1 MRTQSK
7 DEARLT
13 GKVVLDAMG
22 SDHAPHAEI
31 DGALAAARDLG
42 VKVILVGQ
50 PEKLEPE
57 LKRCGWRG
65 DGDRG
70 IELVEAAEVIGMGE
84 PVMASVRRKKKS
96 SLRIGTRLV
105 TDGKAD
111 GFVSAG
117 NTGAAMATAKMV
129 IGMLPGV
136 DRPALAALIPTKSD
150 KPTLLLDVG
159 ANSECK
165 AQHLVQ
171 FAIMGDAYS
180 RAVLG
185 TISPVVGLMSIGEEE
200 AKGNDLTKEAFPLLR
215 EMTSLN
221 FMGNVEGRDVFSG
234 SVDVIVTDGFTGN
247 VMLKLSEGLTDAML
261 SMIKRELTASAVTK
275 AGAMLAKPAFRNIK
289 KRLDYSEHGGAPLLG
304 VRKIVVIG
312 HGSSNARAI
321 RNAIRSVKEF
331 SENRAGERIEKGIA
345 ETNALH
351 SVTQTVSLRAA
362 FMLDPTTV
370 IKPSANQQFALQS
383 AARSFPQFP
392 FRCAP
397 RRDFRKTP

>member
-1 MRTQSK
+1 VRNQSK
-7 DEARLT
+7 DETRLT

-42 VKVILVGQ
+42 IKVILVGQ
-50 PEKLEPE
+50 PERVEPE

-65 DGDRG
+65 DGDKG
-70 IELVEAAEVIGMGE
+70 IELVAAAEVIGMGE
-84 PVMASVRRKKKS
+84 PVMNAVRRKKKS
-96 SLRIGTRLV
+96 SLRIGSKLV
-105 TDGKAD
+105 DEGLAD

-136 DRPALAALIPTKSD
+136 DRPALAALIPTKSA

-165 AQHLVQ
+165 AHHLVQ

-185 TISPVVGLMSIGEEE
+185 TTSPVVGLMSIGEEE
-200 AKGNDLTKEAFPLLR
+200 AKGNDLTKEAFPLLK
-215 EMTSLN
+215 EMHSLN

-234 SVDVIVTDGFTGN
+234 AVDVIVTDGFTGN

-275 AGAMLAKPAFRNIK
+275 AGAVLAKPAFRNIK

-331 SENRAGERIEKGIA
+331 SENRAAERIEKGIA
-345 ETNALH
+345 ETNALAA
-351 SVTQTVSLRAA
+351 VAQTASLR
-362 FMLDPTTV
+362 
-370 IKPSANQQFALQS
+370 SA
-383 AARSFPQFP
+383 
-392 FRCAP
+392 
-397 RRDFRKTP
+397 

>member
-1 MRTQSK
+1 SSVRTQSK

-65 DGDRG
+65 NGDRG

-84 PVMASVRRKKKS
+84 PVMSSVRRKKKS
-96 SLRIGTRLV
+96 SLRIGSKLV
-105 TDGKAD
+105 NDGLAD

-136 DRPALAALIPTKSD
+136 DRPALAALIPTKSA

-165 AQHLVQ
+165 AHPLVR
-171 FAIMGDAYS
+171 FAIRGDSYS
-180 RAVLG
+180 RAGLG
-185 TISPVVGLMSIGEEE
+185 TVRPVVGLMSMGKKKP
-200 AKGNDLTKEAFPLLR
+200 KGNARTKEA
-215 EMTSLN
+215 
-221 FMGNVEGRDVFSG
+221 
-234 SVDVIVTDGFTGN
+234 
-247 VMLKLSEGLTDAML
+247 
-261 SMIKRELTASAVTK
+261 
-275 AGAMLAKPAFRNIK
+275 
-289 KRLDYSEHGGAPLLG
+289 
-304 VRKIVVIG
+304 
-312 HGSSNARAI
+312 
-321 RNAIRSVKEF
+321 
-331 SENRAGERIEKGIA
+331 
-345 ETNALH
+345 
-351 SVTQTVSLRAA
+351 
-362 FMLDPTTV
+362 
-370 IKPSANQQFALQS
+370 
-383 AARSFPQFP
+383 
-392 FRCAP
+392 
-397 RRDFRKTP
+397 

>member
-1 MRTQSK
+1 VRNQSQ
-7 DEARLT
+7 DAARLT

-22 SDHAPHAEI
+22 SDHAPHVEI

-42 VKVILVGQ
+42 ITVILVGQ
-50 PEKLEPE
+50 PEVVEPE
-57 LKRCGWRG
+57 LRRCGWRG

-70 IELVEAAEVIGMGE
+70 IELVAAAEVIGMGE
-84 PVMASVRRKKKS
+84 PVMTSVRRKKKS

-105 TDGKAD
+105 TEGKAD

-165 AQHLVQ
+165 PEHLAQ
-171 FAIMGDAYS
+171 FAIMGEAYS

-185 TISPVVGLMSIGEEE
+185 TVNPVVGLMSIGEEE

-215 EMTSLN
+215 ELSSLN

-234 SVDVIVTDGFTGN
+234 AVDVIVTDGFTGN

-304 VRKIVVIG
+304 VRQIVVIG

-351 SVTQTVSLRAA
+351 PPAASLR
-362 FMLDPTTV
+362 
-370 IKPSANQQFALQS
+370 SA
-383 AARSFPQFP
+383 
-392 FRCAP
+392 
-397 RRDFRKTP
+397 